1 MEKTILL
8 LCLIFIQQKGENMNC
23 AFYTIAGYIVMRGL
37 QVLFAEYAQKLW
49 YKIVIKSMTVV
60 MLYAA
65 LASLV
70 VWYEK
75 IQFLGFD
82 PTK

>member
-1 MEKTILL
+1 
-8 LCLIFIQQKGENMNC
+8 MN
-23 AFYTIAGYIVMRGL
+23 YTLFAIACYIVMRGL
-37 QVLFAEYAQKLW
+37 QVLFVEYLDTLW
-49 YKIVIKSMTVV
+49 YKVVIKSATLV

-70 VWYEK
+70 VWYGK
-75 IQFLGFD
+75 INLLGFD

>member
-1 MEKTILL
+1 L
-8 LCLIFIQQKGENMNC
+8 
-23 AFYTIAGYIVMRGL
+23 
-37 QVLFAEYAQKLW
+37 
-49 YKIVIKSMTVV
+49 V

-75 IQFLGFD
+75 ISLLGFD

>member
-1 MEKTILL
+1 
-8 LCLIFIQQKGENMNC
+8 MN
-23 AFYTIAGYIVMRGL
+23 YTLFAIACYIVMRGL
-37 QVLFAEYAQKLW
+37 QVLLVEYMDKVW
-49 YKIVIKSMTVV
+49 YKVVIKSVTVA

-75 IQFLGFD
+75 INLLGFD
-82 PTK
+82 STK

>member
-1 MEKTILL
+1 
-8 LCLIFIQQKGENMNC
+8 MN
-23 AFYTIAGYIVMRGL
+23 YTLFAIACYIIMRGL
-37 QVLFAEYAQKLW
+37 QVLFVEYLEKTW
-49 YKIVIKSMTVV
+49 YKVVIKSVTVI

-65 LASLV
+65 LSSLV

-75 IQFLGFD
+75 INLLGFD

>member
-1 MEKTILL
+1 
-8 LCLIFIQQKGENMNC
+8 MN
-23 AFYTIAGYIVMRGL
+23 YTLFAIACYIVMRGL
-37 QVLFAEYAQKLW
+37 QVLFVEYLETTW
-49 YKIVIKSMTVV
+49 YKVVVKSVTVV

-70 VWYEK
+70 VWYHK
-75 IQFLGFD
+75 INLLGFD

>member
-1 MEKTILL
+1 
-8 LCLIFIQQKGENMNC
+8 MN
-23 AFYTIAGYIVMRGL
+23 YTLFAIACYIVMRGL
-37 QVLFAEYAQKLW
+37 QVLLVEYMDKIW
-49 YKIVIKSMTVV
+49 YKVIIKSVTAA

-75 IQFLGFD
+75 INLLGFD

>member
-1 MEKTILL
+1 
-8 LCLIFIQQKGENMNC
+8 MN
-23 AFYTIAGYIVMRGL
+23 YTLFAIACYIVMRGL
-37 QVLFAEYAQKLW
+37 QVLFSEYAQKLW
-49 YKIVIKSMTVV
+49 YKIVIKSMTVI

>member
-1 MEKTILL
+1 
-8 LCLIFIQQKGENMNC
+8 MN
-23 AFYTIAGYIVMRGL
+23 YTLFAIACYIVMRGL
-37 QVLFAEYAQKLW
+37 QVLFVEYLEKTW
-49 YKIVIKSMTVV
+49 YKVVVKSVTVV

-75 IQFLGFD
+75 VNLLGFD

>member
-1 MEKTILL
+1 
-8 LCLIFIQQKGENMNC
+8 MN
-23 AFYTIAGYIVMRGL
+23 YTLFAIGCYIVMRGL
-37 QVLFAEYAQKLW
+37 QVLLVEYLETLW
-49 YKIVIKSMTVV
+49 YKVVVKSVTVV

-75 IQFLGFD
+75 INLLGFD

>member
-1 MEKTILL
+1 
-8 LCLIFIQQKGENMNC
+8 MN
-23 AFYTIAGYIVMRGL
+23 YTLFAIACYIVMRGL
-37 QVLFAEYAQKLW
+37 QVLFAECSERTW
-49 YKIVIKSMTVV
+49 YKVLVKSVTVV

-75 IQFLGFD
+75 INLLGFD

>member
-1 MEKTILL
+1 
-8 LCLIFIQQKGENMNC
+8 MN
-23 AFYTIAGYIVMRGL
+23 YTLFAIACYIVMRGL
-37 QVLFAEYAQKLW
+37 QVLFAEYLDKLW
-49 YKIVIKSMTVV
+49 FKVIIKSVTVV

-70 VWYEK
+70 VWYHK
-75 IQFLGFD
+75 ANLLGFD

>member
-1 MEKTILL
+1 
-8 LCLIFIQQKGENMNC
+8 MN
-23 AFYTIAGYIVMRGL
+23 YTLFAIACYIVMRGL
-37 QVLFAEYAQKLW
+37 QVLFEEYAQKMW
-49 YKIVIKSMTVV
+49 YKVVIKSVTVV

-70 VWYEK
+70 NWYEK
-75 IQFLGFD
+75 LWLLGFD